1 VRLDYF
7 VQLKTNIS
15 VHVISKYVRVGS
27 MILET
32 SCGFVTVAYDL
43 ERSLRVISDTET
55 SISVIHIG
63 NVYPVRYNN

>member
-1 VRLDYF
+1 
-7 VQLKTNIS
+7 
-15 VHVISKYVRVGS
+15 